1 MRFIAVVGAVVCA
14 LVLPTLASAGGW
26 ATVGFEPLPDGTA
39 AGGTWTPTIFV
50 KQHGITP
57 LDGLQPVV
65 MIEKIGS
72 AESTTFLAS
81 AGSEAGEYHADLVF
95 PSAGDWRI
103 TIMSGFGDSR
113 VTYGPVE
120 IGDAAQPGRGSEP
133 LPVIGFGVLALA
145 VLAVFALFAVRRGRR
160 LTPASS

>member
-1 MRFIAVVGAVVCA
+1 MRVFAVVSAIVCA
-14 LVLPTLASAGGW
+14 LVLPGLAAAGGW

-50 KQHGITP
+50 KQHGVTP

-65 MIEKIGS
+65 MIEKTGS

-81 AGSEAGEYHADLVF
+81 AGTEPGVYHADVVF

-103 TIMSGFGDSR
+103 TIMSGFGDSQ
-113 VTYGPVE
+113 VTYGPVS
-120 IGDAAQPGRGSEP
+120 IGDATAPGGGSEP
-133 LPVIGFGVLALA
+133 LPVLGFGALALA
-145 VLAVFALFAVRRGRR
+145 VLAVFALVAVRRARR
-160 LTPASS
+160 LTPASG